1 MRITETAKITNKES
15 RLFLTG
21 RACFS
26 ACFCSDRQKGKCRI
40 EKK

>member
-1 MRITETAKITNKES
+1 MRIAKTAKITNKES

-26 ACFCSDRQKGKCRI
+26 ACFCFGRQKGKCGI